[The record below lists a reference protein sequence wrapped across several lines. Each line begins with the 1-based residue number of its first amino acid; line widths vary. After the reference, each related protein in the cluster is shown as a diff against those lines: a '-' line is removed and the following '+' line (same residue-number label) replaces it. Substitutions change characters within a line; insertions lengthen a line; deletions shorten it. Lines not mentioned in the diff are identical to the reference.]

1 MKYNEENVTSV
12 WKDFEKGRMY
22 NRMKKVYTDTDINYD
37 YYYGNQAKYLNIG
50 KETPVILNIIKSIV
64 KYKLGVVNSN
74 AYAIVYNPNFYN
86 AQDEGKLLEELCKVL
101 SKHSNKVWELQQ
113 VGSKI
118 RECVKDACIND
129 EGILHNYFD
138 IEKQEVVAEVIDKNN
153 IYYGNENDDDI
164 QLQPYIIISYR
175 KPVTQVKDE
184 ARVLGISEDK
194 IELIN
199 QDGETLEQAGYNSVT
214 DEVNPMCLVLLK
226 YYKKNGKI
234 YYTKAVK
241 AVELEKDVD
250 TGMTLYPVAHMVWEK
265 VKGSSRGMGAVRNVI
280 SNQIEINKIATRR
293 ALAVKIAA
301 FPKLVVNKDFIDNP
315 GALEKVGSTIK
326 LKGGATIED
335 IRKQAGYLNPASMSS
350 DAKNLQDDLTNNT
363 KDLEGAG
370 DVATGTVDPTQASG
384 KAILAVQQATQQP
397 LNEQVDTYKTFIED
411 IARIWYDMWKAYKI
425 DGMRVMYEQD
435 DGQGGTVEVPGT
447 FSYELL
453 NKLDANIKVDI
464 TPKSPYDKFAQEQ
477 SIESLMSNE
486 KITFE
491 EYVEA
496 LPEDSV
502 MPKYVLQ
509 NILKKRQEKQRMMD
523 EMQLQ
528 AQKMQGQIQQA
539 MRNQYNDMS
548 SIDNIQNQ
556 ANITQQ
562 ELLNGL
568 GGGTNELSEVPV
580 A

>member
-1 MKYNEENVTSV
+1 MKDNEEVTSV

-22 NRMKKVYTDTDINYD
+22 NRTKNIYTDTERNYD

-129 EGILHNYFD
+129 EGILHNYFNT
-138 IEKQEVVAEVIDKNN
+138 ENQEVVAEVIDKNN

-164 QLQPYIIISYR
+164 QSQPYIIISYR
-175 KPVTQVKDE
+175 KPVTQVKEE
-184 ARVLGISEDK
+184 ARVLGISEEK
-194 IELIN
+194 IELIT
-199 QDGETLEQAGYNSVT
+199 QDGETLEQAGYSTIT

-226 YYKKNGKI
+226 YYKQNGKV
-234 YYTKAVK
+234 YYTRAVK
-241 AVELEKDVD
+241 NVELETNINTD
-250 TGMTLYPVAHMVWEK
+250 MTLYPIAHMVWEK
-265 VKGSSRGMGAVRNVI
+265 VKGSSRGIGAVRNVI

-293 ALAVKIAA
+293 ALAVKISA
-301 FPKLVVNKDFIDNP
+301 FPKLVANKDFIDNP
-315 GALEKVGSTIK
+315 NALEKVGSKIL
-326 LKGGATIED
+326 LKGGAGLED
-335 IRKQAGYLNPASMSS
+335 VRKAVGYLNPASMSP

-370 DVATGTVDPTQASG
+370 DVATGSVDPTQASG

-425 DGMRVMYEQD
+425 DGMQVMYEQN

-539 MRNQYNDMS
+539 MRNQDNDMS
-548 SIDNIQNQ
+548 SIDDIQNQ

>member
-1 MKYNEENVTSV
+1 MKDNDENVTSV

-74 AYAIVYNPNFYN
+74 AYAIVYNPNFYS
-86 AQDEGKLLEELCKVL
+86 AEDEGKLLEELCKVL

-118 RECVKDACIND
+118 KECVKDACIND

-138 IEKQEVVAEVIDKNN
+138 TEKQEVVAEVIDKNN

-175 KPVTQVKDE
+175 KPVTQVREE
-184 ARVLGISEDK
+184 ARSLDISEEK
-194 IELIN
+194 IELIT

-250 TGMTLYPVAHMVWEK
+250 TGMSLYPVAHMVWEK

-335 IRKQAGYLNPASMSS
+335 VRKQAGYLNPASMSP

-411 IARIWYDMWKAYKI
+411 IARIWYDMWKSYKI

-435 DGQGGTVEVPGT
+435 DGQGGTIEVPGI

-477 SIESLMSNE
+477 SIESLMTNE

-509 NILKKRQEKQRMMD
+509 NILKKRQEKQKMID
-523 EMQLQ
+523 QMQLQ
-528 AQKMQGQIQQA
+528 AQAMQGQLQQA
-539 MRNQYNDMS
+539 MKNQDNDMS
-548 SIDNIQNQ
+548 SIDNIENE
-556 ANITQQ
+556 ANMTQQ
-562 ELLNGL
+562 ELVNSL
-568 GGGTNELSEVPV
+568 GGGTNELSEMP
-580 A
+580 AY

>member
-397 LNEQVDTYKTFIED
+397 LNEQVDTYKIFIED

-435 DGQGGTVEVPGT
+435 DGQGGTVEVPGI

-464 TPKSPYDKFAQEQ
+464 TPKSPYDRFAQEQ
-477 SIESLMSNE
+477 SIESLMTNE

-539 MRNQYNDMS
+539 MRNQDNDMS
-548 SIDNIQNQ
+548 SIDDIENQ